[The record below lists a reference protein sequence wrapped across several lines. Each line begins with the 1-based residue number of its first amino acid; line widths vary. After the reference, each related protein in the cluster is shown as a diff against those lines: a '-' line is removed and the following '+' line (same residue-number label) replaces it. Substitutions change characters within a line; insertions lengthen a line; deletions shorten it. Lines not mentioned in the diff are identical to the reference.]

1 MGKVATPK
9 KARKTKVETDPT
21 QEYFDAFNAKQ
32 RFIGSVLNMGW
43 RMAITFI
50 IPVIIGAWLDR
61 RFDTSPSYTLTGI
74 FVAVAGSVMVLYS
87 TVKEV
92 NAETSEMEKKPKKNR
107 GLKNV

>member
-1 MGKVATPK
+1 MGSNKSTPK

-21 QEYFDAFNAKQ
+21 EEYFSAFNAKQ

-50 IPVIIGAWLDR
+50 IPVIIGAWLDKR
-61 RFDTSPSYTLTGI
+61 YDTSPSYTITGI
-74 FVAVAGSVMVLYS
+74 FIAVAGSIMVVYT

-92 NAETSEMEKKPKKNR
+92 NAETAEMDKKRKRKIKNA
-107 GLKNV
+107 